1 MECLFCK
8 IISGEIP
15 AKKLYEDEDC
25 VIISDIDPQA
35 PTHALVLP
43 REHIRSL
50 DEADAAHEELLGKLL
65 LNAANF
71 ARREGFAENG
81 YRVVINTN
89 ENGGQTVFH
98 LHVHVLAGRPFVFP
112 PG

>member
-8 IISGEIP
+8 IVSGEIP

-35 PTHALVLP
+35 PTHVLVLP

-50 DEADAAHEELLGKLL
+50 DEADAAHAELLGKLL

-89 ENGGQTVFH
+89 EDGGQTVFH